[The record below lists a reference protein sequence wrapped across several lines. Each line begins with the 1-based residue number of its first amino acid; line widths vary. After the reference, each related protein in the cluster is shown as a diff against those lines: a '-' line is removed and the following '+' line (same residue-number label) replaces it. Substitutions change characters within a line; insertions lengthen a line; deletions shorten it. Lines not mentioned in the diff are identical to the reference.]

1 MSVTVFLSNTN
12 IQIVVGTGATKA
24 TKVRNLVSVGVPSGA
39 VLNGVV
45 MDENAL
51 VAAIQE
57 CWKINKLPKSEVTL
71 ILNSP
76 QLRASLIDMPVMPDK
91 KTTEYVQRE
100 TKDGRLQKPVTAW
113 YLQERNAKLKTQ
125 KVVAETADAQFID
138 TYVNIFA
145 KAGIKLVD
153 IHDGVSLAIGLLRGA
168 TRNKTVVYMI
178 LDGTSLVT
186 IFFSKGQYFYHS
198 TKRVFNQPGSSEFA
212 KEIFGAV
219 SEIRQFASAQKL
231 EDSIEELQFAG
242 LGDQQVSRLADD
254 ISDIDNTIKLSAVS
268 CPSYVIIKNNPKQF
282 PYFVYPVAGLAKLN
296 PQKLDMM
303 TANKK
308 SADAFI
314 KRRNALKFILPAVGI
329 ISVLLITFGVL
340 TGLGI
345 YKQQQ
350 LSALNLENS
359 NPVTVA
365 NAARYEEISDVIK
378 NVGGKQGGVN
388 LFHKYIDSYPIPDST
403 INKVIS
409 EAAQK
414 YSVKVIFNSYDAG
427 SGIFSITAESSEVE
441 QINKFIADLMSMDN
455 FERIDYTGYTSITD
469 KSGNSGWQINVVCT
483 LAARTSETD
492 ASKSGEE
499 G

>member
-12 IQIVVGTGATKA
+12 IQIVVGSGATNGI
-24 TKVRNLVSVGVPSGA
+24 KVKNLVSVGVPNGA

-76 QLRASLIDMPVMPDK
+76 QLRATLVDMPIMPDK

-100 TKDGRLQKPVTAW
+100 TKDSRLQKPVTAW
-113 YLQERNAKLKTQ
+113 YLQEKNAKLKSQ
-125 KVVAETADAQFID
+125 KVVAETADASFID

-145 KAGIKLVD
+145 RAGIKLID
-153 IHDGVSLAIGLLRGA
+153 IHDGVSLAIGLLKGA
-168 TRNKTVVYMI
+168 TRNSTIVYMI

-198 TKRVFNQPGSSEFA
+198 TKRVFNQPGSTEFA

-254 ISDIDNTIKLSAVS
+254 ISDIDNSIRLSAVS
-268 CPSYVIIKNNPKQF
+268 CPSYVNIKSNSKQF
-282 PYFVYPVAGLAKLN
+282 PFFVYPIAGLAKIS
-296 PQKLDMM
+296 PQRLDIL

-308 SADAFI
+308 SADAFV
-314 KRRNALKFILPAVGI
+314 KKRNALKLILPAAGI
-329 ISVLLITFGVL
+329 LLSLGMVYGVL
-340 TGLGI
+340 AVFGI
-345 YKQQQ
+345 YKQNQ
-350 LSALNLENS
+350 LEELNRVNSDPVIVEN
-359 NPVTVA
+359 VQ
-365 NAARYEEISDVIK
+365 RYEEISDVITG
-378 NVGGKQGGVN
+378 VGSRQGG
-388 LFHKYIDSYPIPDST
+388 LDILHSYLDSYPIPDSE

-409 EAAQK
+409 QAAK
-414 YSVKVIFNSYDAG
+414 KNGVKVLFNSYSASTG
-427 SGIFSITAESSEVE
+427 VFNITAQSTDVE
-441 QINKFIADLMSMDN
+441 KINQFIADLMNMKT
-455 FERIDYTGYTSITD
+455 FAKVDYTGYTAIAD
-469 KSGNSGWQINVVCT
+469 VDGQNGWQINVVCT
-483 LAARTSETD
+483 LAARTAETNS
-492 ASKSGEE
+492 AEE
-499 G
+499 ET